1 MFESEVPL
9 LALLNVASFINLGG
23 TSTTNFL
30 AGETKPSSFDSVS
43 TELVK
48 LEFLL
53 NSLAFSS
60 KENLPGT
67 MTEPLLVFS
76 FFIEEEGE
84 IETSFVAVVVFVF
97 VFLILFYDSVFGDV
111 ISKCAGVI
119 IFRRRRPELTA

>member
-9 LALLNVASFINLGG
+9 LALLNVASFINLEG
-23 TSTTNFL
+23 TSTTTFL

-60 KENLPGT
+60 NENLPGT
-67 MTEPLLVFS
+67 MTEPLLEFS

-84 IETSFVAVVVFVF
+84 LSFPVYLAEPPISLVS
-97 VFLILFYDSVFGDV
+97 LFSN
-111 ISKCAGVI
+111 
-119 IFRRRRPELTA
+119 LL